1 MKLATTFAGL
11 TLAVAAA
18 YSTPAV
24 SQDIHANSAQPA
36 ARCQGALPN
45 FEVGLRKRPLAVQ
58 NVGTTAMFV
67 TCGFDFDAYEAID
80 NTALLVDTYFT
91 NTGTEPATVTCTA
104 VAGFEGGVTEN
115 VNLAIEIPAGAGG
128 EDGNLYVFDTD
139 FESGSMATGLVAFS
153 CRLPAGVGINDTY
166 VYWAT
171 E

>member
-1 MKLATTFAGL
+1 MKLATTIAGL

-24 SQDIHANSAQPA
+24 SQTIHANASQPA

-58 NVGTTAMFV
+58 NVGTTPMFV
-67 TCGFDFDAYEAID
+67 TCGFEFDAGAAID
-80 NTALLVDTYFT
+80 NSALLVDTYFT
-91 NTGTEPATVTCTA
+91 NTSDVPATVTCTA
-104 VAGFEGGVTEN
+104 VAGYEGGVTEN
-115 VNLAIEIPAGAGG
+115 VNLSIEIPAGGG
-128 EDGNLYVFDTD
+128 LDDGNLYVFDTD
-139 FESGSMATGLVAFS
+139 FEGGGMASGLVAFS
-153 CRLPAGVGINDTY
+153 CRLPGGVGINDTY

>member
-1 MKLATTFAGL
+1 MKLATMIGGL
-11 TLAVAAA
+11 TLAIAAA
-18 YSTPAV
+18 YSTPTVA
-24 SQDIHANSAQPA
+24 QELHANAAQPA

-67 TCGFDFDAYEAID
+67 TCGFDFDSLEAID
-80 NTALLVDTYFT
+80 NSALLVDAYFT
-91 NTGTEPATVTCTA
+91 NTTDAPATVNCTA

-115 VNLAIEIPAGAGG
+115 VNLSIEIPANAGG
-128 EDGNLYVFDTD
+128 EDGNLFVYADD
-139 FESGSMATGLVAFS
+139 FEGGGMASGLVALS
-153 CRLPAGVGINDTY
+153 CRLPGGVGINDTY